1 MEYNQ
6 TLDYFLNESII
17 LDIENIEKERYQRIV
32 NWAYGEA
39 ERWYSEI

>member
-6 TLDYFLNESII
+6 SLDYFLNETFVRSI
-17 LDIENIEKERYQRIV
+17 EREEKERYQRIV

-39 ERWYSEI
+39 ERWYDFT